1 MQYTL
6 SAADGRTA
14 YYTQIRE
21 TLAEG
26 ASVYEFTLLSGPHM
40 GAKAACFPEKGIF
53 LLLKDTFSQ
62 DLPAQDFERAALAIM
77 ETDAVGSFASPL
89 GTIFT
94 EKIAAEDHLIICGAG
109 HVSLA
114 AIRIAR
120 QLGFRITVI
129 DDRLSLCDEAAQAGA
144 DETICDDFTH
154 ALQTMN
160 TGGERP
166 YYVIVTRGHR
176 YDMDCLR
183 EILKKESSYVGLMG
197 SRARTAGIRKKLLE
211 EGFPQE
217 AVSSIHMPIGLS
229 IGAQTP
235 AEIAVSIA
243 AEIISVRSGQK
254 AEHFSREMLRTLTQD
269 PDLPLAM
276 AVITSKSGSGPRG
289 TFTKMLVSE
298 DLHIVGTIGGG
309 CAESDIMNAARMCIF
324 SGECRHIEINMS
336 PADAAEDGLVCGGK
350 MTVFIRPFVN

>member
-166 YYVIVTRGHR
+166 YYVIVTRGQ
-176 YDMDCLR
+176 
-183 EILKKESSYVGLMG
+183 IG
-197 SRARTAGIRKKLLE
+197 RAH
-211 EGFPQE
+211 
-217 AVSSIHMPIGLS
+217 V
-229 IGAQTP
+229 
-235 AEIAVSIA
+235 
-243 AEIISVRSGQK
+243 
-254 AEHFSREMLRTLTQD
+254 
-269 PDLPLAM
+269 
-276 AVITSKSGSGPRG
+276 
-289 TFTKMLVSE
+289 
-298 DLHIVGTIGGG
+298 
-309 CAESDIMNAARMCIF
+309 
-324 SGECRHIEINMS
+324 
-336 PADAAEDGLVCGGK
+336 
-350 MTVFIRPFVN
+350 